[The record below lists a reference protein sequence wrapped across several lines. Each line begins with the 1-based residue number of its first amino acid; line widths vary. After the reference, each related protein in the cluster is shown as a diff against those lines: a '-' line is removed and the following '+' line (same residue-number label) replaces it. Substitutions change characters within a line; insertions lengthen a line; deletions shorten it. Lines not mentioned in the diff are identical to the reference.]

1 MDKLKPTLEIIV
13 RDKEVIF
20 ISYSGEFHHKTV
32 LLLDEEVDET
42 IAVEYRI
49 KVGYNQTNFLIS
61 IGNPVTLQ
69 GFRLNLD
76 NSPVS
81 AILIPFRVLQGK

>member
-61 IGNPVTLQ
+61 IGNPVTLR

>member
-49 KVGYNQTNFLIS
+49 KVGYNHCNLWTYQTTFHMSMVITS
-61 IGNPVTLQ
+61 I
-69 GFRLNLD
+69 
-76 NSPVS
+76 
-81 AILIPFRVLQGK
+81 

>member
-49 KVGYNQTNFLIS
+49 KVGYNIIILYTNHFLIS
-61 IGNPVTLQ
+61 IGNPVTLRR
-69 GFRLNLD
+69 FRLNLD

-81 AILIPFRVLQGK
+81 AI